1 MRKSSFL
8 SVGSLCGILTYRSI
22 RLATNLYTEQLLD
35 RDHYM
40 EWLLSGVENSP
51 QSKLPMWILI
61 LQLYWKD
68 LLQMRKTGR
77 RLVASLLNHLS
88 AIQTDPDR
96 DLLVQLSSRL
106 THLLTSLMVTNP
118 ESFISPTAWPRHRE
132 ALADTMPHA
141 DPSTQAAYELI
152 YHRNDRLI
160 AGNETS
166 TQSIHQRLIKLL
178 DPTIHQPFNEVLTS
192 QCWTLSSDKY
202 AIVRALLDWS
212 MSPLRPG
219 LVKVYVALR
228 LLRTWAKS
236 ALDVTAALLEY
247 LDLISHDDEERKR
260 LFYHLVSELTRSGDF
275 SSARY
280 IQWLISRGGLSDAS
294 EIDPTGPC
302 ASRLLV
308 ELPTH
313 TMNSSLKCMRA
324 NLLRRASFDVEAE
337 RMDSCN
343 AVKLIK
349 HGLGLPLDADDP
361 IAQKK
366 PMSAAKLAKPISRS
380 SRALQ
385 ACVGAFLKDDVV
397 GALGCGMDGLS
408 CATFNFCRTILEA
421 AGDYGMLLGIVKL
434 STKSSNPDLLASC
447 ADTIN
452 LQLPTFA
459 PLEDVRQLFDALL
472 ESLRAISEGQ
482 GLTAARAL
490 LASLADLADRI
501 PGQQDRS
508 QQLRAELLQCDRS
521 SAIDACS
528 PVSDSMASHRE
539 DFEGT
544 IYEEIE
550 KMLSSG
556 TNIDPPTMR
565 RIFKTITDRLEDSW
579 SKSAEMQ
586 RACVPLLT
594 RLRAFDHHGFDTI
607 MGEWVGGIKVATGRP
622 SLVQTLP
629 LLVGHGCLS
638 MATALKACLQSA
650 PQLDAVPS
658 DAPPYSQE
666 MIQLVSMRLPPSTI
680 LTPEECCRFYIQQN
694 SLIREQTEGLRQL
707 LKRALLE
714 YCECYEKA
722 NGASNLPLDQPG
734 CWQTVVDLFKN
745 LVLVDPT
752 LLARGLT
759 PEVISPAFRE
769 VVESLTSEALGL
781 GAGVGSQ
788 VSFDGV
794 LEMANELSLPF
805 CQVKLSLSLAD
816 GAHSVGADQTESHL
830 ELFTKAMERAIAT
843 GSVMWTRILP
853 HLNDS
858 IAQHIKHEV
867 QLRFLELFPSAK
879 TLQGADPTSE
889 TSLQTAYSLVSVIE
903 SITGAHATHKGQLLP
918 AMGEKLSGLWD
929 LLAGVDDEK
938 KRSRGVVLTSWLPLM
953 LRFIAMHVVA
963 TSPEPVSTP
972 APTPTAGTSART
984 PSAAQ
989 TDLRAKLLLSLA
1001 GIMQELEDL
1010 DPTESQ
1016 LAHRSNLS
1024 QQVFDLALVLA
1035 DDLPDD
1041 ARANCARA
1049 ALSPDG
1055 PSASSP
1061 PTSDPRL
1068 WYLFSCAPAPPE
1080 NLMLAPRNK
1089 LSMQGGSTRT
1099 AMLGVPGPGQ
1109 EKLVPFG
1116 YKRWEVLNEPTPN
1129 VGENDTSLSMTLFEA
1144 IKLR

>member
-1 MRKSSFL
+1 M
-8 SVGSLCGILTYRSI
+8 
-22 RLATNLYTEQLLD
+22 
-35 RDHYM
+35 
-40 EWLLSGVENSP
+40 ENSP

-68 LLQMRKTGR
+68 LLRMRKTGR

-96 DLLVQLSSRL
+96 DLLIQLSSRL

-118 ESFISPTAWPRHRE
+118 ESFISPNAWPRHRE
-132 ALADTMPHA
+132 VLADTMLHL

-152 YHRNDRLI
+152 DHRNDRLV

-219 LVKVYVALR
+219 LVKVYVAVR

-236 ALDVTAALLEY
+236 GLDVTAALLEY
-247 LDLISHDDEERKR
+247 LDLISHDNEERKR
-260 LFYHLVSELTRSGDF
+260 LLYHLVSELTRSGEF

-337 RMDSCN
+337 KVDSGN

-361 IAQKK
+361 IVQKT

-397 GALGCGMDGLS
+397 GALGCGMDGPS

-501 PGQQDRS
+501 PGLQDRS

-579 SKSAEMQ
+579 SKSTEMQ

-607 MGEWVGGIKVATGRP
+607 MGEWVDGIKIATGRP

-638 MATALKACLQSA
+638 LATALKACLQSA
-650 PQLDAVPS
+650 PPTVAPGV
-658 DAPPYSQE
+658 PPYSQE

-680 LTPEECCRFYIQQN
+680 LTPEECCRFYIQQK
-694 SLIREQTEGLRQL
+694 SLIREQAEGLRQL

-714 YCECYEKA
+714 YCEGGGKA
-722 NGASNLPLDQPG
+722 NGASGLPLNQPG
-734 CWQTVVDLFKN
+734 CWDTVVDLFKN

-781 GAGVGSQ
+781 GTDVGSQ

-867 QLRFLELFPSAK
+867 QLRFLELFPSAR
-879 TLQGADPTSE
+879 TLQSADPTSE

-903 SITGAHATHKGQLLP
+903 SIAGPHTTHKSQLLP

-929 LLAGVDDEK
+929 LLAGGDDEK
-938 KRSRGVVLTSWLPLM
+938 KRSRGVVLSSWLPLM

-963 TSPEPVSTP
+963 TSESVSTP
-972 APTPTAGTSART
+972 APTPTAGMPRA
-984 PSAAQ
+984 PNAVQ
-989 TDLRAKLLLSLA
+989 TDLRAKLLVTLA

-1024 QQVFDLALVLA
+1024 QQIFDLALIIA
-1035 DDLPDD
+1035 DSLPDD
-1041 ARANCARA
+1041 ARTNCARA
-1049 ALSPDG
+1049 VLSPDS
-1055 PSASSP
+1055 PSTP

-1068 WYLFSCAPAPPE
+1068 RYLFSWSPAAEE

-1099 AMLGVPGPGQ
+1099 AMLGVPGPSGQ
-1109 EKLVPFG
+1109 DKLVPFG

>member
-1 MRKSSFL
+1 
-8 SVGSLCGILTYRSI
+8 
-22 RLATNLYTEQLLD
+22 
-35 RDHYM
+35 M
-40 EWLLSGVENSP
+40 EWLLSGVESSP

-68 LLQMRKTGR
+68 LLRMRKTGR

-96 DLLVQLSSRL
+96 DLLMQLSSRL
-106 THLLTSLMVTNP
+106 THLLSSLMVTNP
-118 ESFISPTAWPRHRE
+118 ESFISPTAWLRHRE
-132 ALADTMPHA
+132 ALADAMPHL
-141 DPSTQAAYELI
+141 DPSVQGAYELI
-152 YHRNDRLI
+152 DHRNDRLV

-178 DPTIHQPFNEVLTS
+178 DPTIHQPFSEVLTS
-192 QCWTLSSDKY
+192 QCWALSSDKY
-202 AIVRALLDWS
+202 AIVRALLDWG

-219 LVKVYVALR
+219 LVKVYVAVR

-236 ALDVTAALLEY
+236 GLDVTAALLEY
-247 LDLISHDDEERKR
+247 LDLISHDNEERKH
-260 LFYHLVSELTRSGDF
+260 LLYHLVSELTRSGDF

-280 IQWLISRGGLSDAS
+280 IQWLISRGGLSDVS

-337 RMDSCN
+337 KMDSGN

-349 HGLGLPLDADDP
+349 HGLGLLLDADDP
-361 IAQKK
+361 ITQKK

-459 PLEDVRQLFDALL
+459 PLEDVKQLFDALL

-482 GLTAARAL
+482 GLAAARAL

-501 PGQQDRS
+501 PGLQDRS

-528 PVSDSMASHRE
+528 PVSDSIASHRE

-550 KMLSSG
+550 KMLTSG

-579 SKSAEMQ
+579 LKSDEMQ
-586 RACVPLLT
+586 RACVSLLT

-638 MATALKACLQSA
+638 LATALKACLQSA
-650 PQLDAVPS
+650 PQVVPS
-658 DAPPYSQE
+658 GAPPYSQE
-666 MIQLVSMRLPPSTI
+666 MVQLVSMRLPPSTI
-680 LTPEECCRFYIQQN
+680 LTPEECCRFYIQQK
-694 SLIREQTEGLRQL
+694 SLIREQAEGLRQL
-707 LKRALLE
+707 LKQALLE
-714 YCECYEKA
+714 YCEGDGKA
-722 NGASNLPLDQPG
+722 NGASDPPLDQPG

-879 TLQGADPTSE
+879 TLQSADPTSE

-903 SITGAHATHKGQLLP
+903 SIAGAHATHKCQLLP
-918 AMGEKLSGLWD
+918 AMDEKLSGLWD
-929 LLAGVDDEK
+929 LLAGSDDEK
-938 KRSRGVVLTSWLPLM
+938 KRSRSVVLTSWLPLM
-953 LRFIAMHVVA
+953 LRFIAMHVVG

-972 APTPTAGTSART
+972 APTPTAGIPRA
-984 PSAAQ
+984 PGAAQ
-989 TDLRAKLLLSLA
+989 TDLRAKLLVSLA

-1010 DPTESQ
+1010 APAESQ

-1024 QQVFDLALVLA
+1024 QQVFDLALILA
-1035 DDLPDD
+1035 DDIPDE
-1041 ARANCARA
+1041 ARAACARA
-1049 ALSPDG
+1049 VLSPE
-1055 PSASSP
+1055 PQSASP
-1061 PTSDPRL
+1061 PICDPRL
-1068 WYLFSCAPAPPE
+1068 RYLFSSAPGQE
-1080 NLMLAPRNK
+1080 ERLMLAPRNK
-1089 LSMQGGSTRT
+1089 LGMQGGSTRT

-1116 YKRWEVLNEPTPN
+1116 FKRWEVLNEPTPN

>member
-1 MRKSSFL
+1 M
-8 SVGSLCGILTYRSI
+8 
-22 RLATNLYTEQLLD
+22 
-35 RDHYM
+35 
-40 EWLLSGVENSP
+40 ENSP

-68 LLQMRKTGR
+68 LLRMRKTGR

-96 DLLVQLSSRL
+96 DLLIQLSSRL
-106 THLLTSLMVTNP
+106 THLLTSLMATNP
-118 ESFISPTAWPRHRE
+118 ESFISPNAWPRHRE
-132 ALADTMPHA
+132 ALADTMLHL

-152 YHRNDRLI
+152 DHRNDRLV

-219 LVKVYVALR
+219 LVKVYVAVR

-236 ALDVTAALLEY
+236 GLDVTAALLEY
-247 LDLISHDDEERKR
+247 LDLISHDNEERKR
-260 LFYHLVSELTRSGDF
+260 LLYHLVSELTRSGEF

-337 RMDSCN
+337 KVDSGN

-361 IAQKK
+361 IVQKT

-397 GALGCGMDGLS
+397 GALGCGMDGPS

-501 PGQQDRS
+501 PGLQDRS

-579 SKSAEMQ
+579 SKSTEMQ

-607 MGEWVGGIKVATGRP
+607 MGEWVDGIKIATGRP

-638 MATALKACLQSA
+638 LATALKACLQSA
-650 PQLDAVPS
+650 PPTVAPGV
-658 DAPPYSQE
+658 PPYSQE

-680 LTPEECCRFYIQQN
+680 LTPEECCRFYIQQK
-694 SLIREQTEGLRQL
+694 SLIREQAEGLRQL

-714 YCECYEKA
+714 YCEGGGKA
-722 NGASNLPLDQPG
+722 NGASDLPLNQPG
-734 CWQTVVDLFKN
+734 CWDTVVDLFKN

-781 GAGVGSQ
+781 GTGVGSQ

-816 GAHSVGADQTESHL
+816 GAHSVCADQTESHL

-867 QLRFLELFPSAK
+867 QLRFLELFPSAR
-879 TLQGADPTSE
+879 TLQSADPTSE

-903 SITGAHATHKGQLLP
+903 SIAGPHTTHKSQLLP

-929 LLAGVDDEK
+929 LLAGGDDEK
-938 KRSRGVVLTSWLPLM
+938 KRSRGVVLSSWLPLM

-963 TSPEPVSTP
+963 TSESVSTP
-972 APTPTAGTSART
+972 APTPTAGMPRA
-984 PSAAQ
+984 PNAVQ
-989 TDLRAKLLLSLA
+989 TDLRAKLLVTLA

-1024 QQVFDLALVLA
+1024 QQIFDLALIIA
-1035 DDLPDD
+1035 DSLPDD
-1041 ARANCARA
+1041 ARTNCARA
-1049 ALSPDG
+1049 VLSPDS
-1055 PSASSP
+1055 PSTP

-1068 WYLFSCAPAPPE
+1068 RYLFSWSPAAEE

-1099 AMLGVPGPGQ
+1099 AMLGVPGPSGQ
-1109 EKLVPFG
+1109 DKLVPFG